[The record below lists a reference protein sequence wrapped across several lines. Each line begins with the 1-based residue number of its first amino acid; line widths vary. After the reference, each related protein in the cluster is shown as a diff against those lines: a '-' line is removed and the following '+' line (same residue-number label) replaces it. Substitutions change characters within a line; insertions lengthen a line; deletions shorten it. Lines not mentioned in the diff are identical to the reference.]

1 MYRKLQQNPTK
12 GSTLSISFLAK
23 ETDMMK
29 GHMKRSQRESNLVK
43 DVLELPRVLSSFP
56 SMDAQ
61 EMTLEELEINEFS
74 C

>member
-29 GHMKRSQRESNLVK
+29 SHMKRSQRESNLVK

>member
-1 MYRKLQQNPTK
+1 
-12 GSTLSISFLAK
+12 
-23 ETDMMK
+23 MMK
-29 GHMKRSQRESNLVK
+29 SHMKQSQRESNLVK